1 MLLLLVPLIWHF
13 SFKHNHNKRFDA
25 RRAFLRNVG
34 FQRKDCWLKQ
44 MIGITCS
51 RKSRFLSDN
60 CTCQPQ
66 SDIYLLLLYALEL
79 VSFPGESLAIHCIEI
94 STALAFAFTA
104 FFVFEQQE
112 IDGLAKSMFN
122 YLKKS
127 KASLIMYQLQLCH
140 FLMTTRSNE

>member
-1 MLLLLVPLIWHF
+1 M
-13 SFKHNHNKRFDA
+13 
-25 RRAFLRNVG
+25 G
-34 FQRKDCWLKQ
+34 FQSKRLLAKADDWNNLFKL
-44 MIGITCS
+44 S

-79 VSFPGESLAIHCIEI
+79 VSFPGESLALHCIEI

-112 IDGLAKSMFN
+112 IDGLAK
-122 YLKKS
+122 
-127 KASLIMYQLQLCH
+127 